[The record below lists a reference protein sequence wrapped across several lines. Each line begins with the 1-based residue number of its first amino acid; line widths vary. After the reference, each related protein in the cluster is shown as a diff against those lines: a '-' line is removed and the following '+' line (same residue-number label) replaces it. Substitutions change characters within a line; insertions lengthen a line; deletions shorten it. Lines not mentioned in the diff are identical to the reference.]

1 MFKLMITVQIATG
14 AIALQSPPIPSLNEC
29 LNSVEDVL
37 VQTRDDISDLYQVVD
52 ITGEC
57 IEIPQSDSAASTI
70 ASSSL

>member
-29 LNSVEDVL
+29 LDTVEDVL

-57 IEIPQSDSAASTI
+57 VEAPQLNNAVFPIT
-70 ASSSL
+70 SSSL